1 MKVKITKCPSNK
13 SMSLAFGQNTKG
25 DIELGFNTGINFSQV
40 GNNTGNSDV
49 SIG

>member
-1 MKVKITKCPSNK
+1 
-13 SMSLAFGQNTKG
+13 MSLTRHTPWHLDTNTKG

>member
-1 MKVKITKCPSNK
+1 MSKQ
-13 SMSLAFGQNTKG
+13 SMSLLSFGQNTKG

-40 GNNTGNSDV
+40 GNNTGNSDI